1 MFKRIFRPL
10 TLAVCLCLMAATAF
24 AAAPKYVFYFI
35 GDGLGPTQRMA
46 AEFYYKMETGDPDAR
61 LVMNTFPDS
70 ALVTTYSDN
79 TLITDSAAG
88 GTALACGYKTT
99 NGYVAKLP
107 DGTDIKTIAE
117 AAKEKGYSVGIVTST
132 RLTHATPAS
141 FTAHNTDRN
150 AANDIAVDQADS
162 GFDFFAGG
170 GYRHY
175 VAKNNPEGL
184 KSKRKDDVD
193 VVKMFADQGY
203 KTFVGD
209 SKRDAFRAYKPGKGD
224 KVFAALTYS
233 HLPYE
238 IERRNSDLKTNKYPS
253 LSELTGKAIESLSVQ
268 EKPFFL
274 MVEGGRIDHA
284 AHAHDP
290 ASTIMDTIA
299 MDEAVKLAYEF
310 YKKHPEETLI
320 VTAADHETG
329 GVGLGISMDS
339 KGYFLNLKALNK
351 VKVSAEDN
359 LNGYYNKLAAKES
372 DLGKRHAAFIKYVEE
387 NWGLTDRTPAED
399 KILADAMK
407 VQDKNQS
414 LEKKD
419 KVLYGYSYTPTMV
432 AVTDLLSQRTRVF
445 WTSFV
450 HTGTFIPAS
459 SIGAGADRFNGFIDN
474 TDIPN
479 RIAEVMGVELSTLKK
494 ADSKALLG
502 ETFGPQEKYSKIPYN
517 K

>member
-1 MFKRIFRPL
+1 MLKRIFRPL
-10 TLAVCLCLMAATAF
+10 TLAVCMCLLAATAF
-24 AAAPKYVFYFI
+24 AGAPKYVFYFI
-35 GDGLGPTQRMA
+35 GDGLGPSQRMA
-46 AEFYYKMETGDPDAR
+46 AELYHKIEAGDPDAK

-117 AAKEKGYSVGIVTST
+117 AAKENGYAVGIVTST

-150 AANDIAVDQADS
+150 AANEIAVDQADS

-175 VAKNNPEGL
+175 VAKNNAEGL

-203 KTFVGD
+203 KMFVGD
-209 SKRDAFRAYKPGKGD
+209 KTRDAFRAYTPKKGE

-238 IERRNSDLKTNKYPS
+238 VERRNSELKVNKLPS
-253 LSELTGKAIESLSVQ
+253 LSELTGKAIESLSAQ
-268 EKPFFL
+268 DKPFFL

-284 AHAHDP
+284 AHAHDA
-290 ASTIMDTIA
+290 ASTILDTIA
-299 MDEAVKLAYEF
+299 MDEAVKLAYDF

-339 KGYFLNLKALNK
+339 KGYFLNLKALEK
-351 VKVSAEDN
+351 VRVSAEDN
-359 LNGYYNKLAAKES
+359 LNGYYNKLAKNES
-372 DLGKRHAAFIKYVEE
+372 DLEKRHASFIKYVEE
-387 NWGLTDRTPAED
+387 EWGLTDRTAAED
-399 KILADAMK
+399 KILMDSMK

-414 LEKKD
+414 LDAKD

-432 AVTDLLSQRTRVF
+432 AVTDLISQRSRVF

-450 HTGTFIPAS
+450 HTGTYIPAS
-459 SIGAGADRFNGFIDN
+459 SIGVGAEKFNGFIDN
-474 TDIPN
+474 TDIPT
-479 RIAEVMGVELSTLKK
+479 RIAQIMGVELSSAKK
-494 ADSKALLG
+494 TDSKALLG
-502 ETFGPQEKYSKIPYN
+502 QTYAPQDKYAKIPYN

>member
-1 MFKRIFRPL
+1 MFKRILRPL
-10 TLAVCLCLMAATAF
+10 TLAVCISMLAATAF

-46 AEFYYKMETGDPDAR
+46 AELYYKMEVGNPEAR
-61 LVMNTFPDS
+61 LVMNTFPNS

-99 NGYVAKLP
+99 NGYLAKLP
-107 DGTDIKTIAE
+107 DGTDIKTLAE
-117 AAKEKGYSVGIVTST
+117 AAKESGYAVGIVTTT

-141 FTAHNTDRN
+141 FSAHNPDRN
-150 AANDIAVDQADS
+150 AADEIAVDQADS

-170 GYRHY
+170 GYRY
-175 VAKNNPEGL
+175 FVAPDNALGL

-193 VVKMFADQGY
+193 VVKMFTDQGY

-209 SKRDAFRAYKPGKGD
+209 STRDAFRAYKPAKGD

-238 IERRNSDLKTNKYPS
+238 VERRNSSLQENKLPS
-253 LSELTGKAIESLSVQ
+253 LSELTEKAVETLEVQ
-268 EKPFFL
+268 DKPFFL

-284 AHAHDP
+284 AHAHDIK
-290 ASTIMDTIA
+290 STILDTIA
-299 MDEAVKLAYEF
+299 MDEAVKIAYDF
-310 YKKHPEETLI
+310 YRKHPEETLI

-329 GVGLGISMDS
+329 GAGLGISMDS
-339 KGYFLNLKALNK
+339 KGYFLNLKALDN

-359 LNGYYNKLAAKES
+359 LNGFYNKLAGKEA
-372 DLGKRHAAFIKYVEE
+372 DLDKRHAAFINYVEE
-387 NWGLTDRTPAED
+387 EWGLTDRTPSED
-399 KILADAMK
+399 KVLMDAML

-414 LEKKD
+414 LDKKD
-419 KVLYGYSYTPTMV
+419 KVLFGYSYTPTMV
-432 AVTDLLSQRTRVF
+432 AVTDLISQRSRVF
-445 WTSFV
+445 WTSYV

-459 SIGAGADRFNGFIDN
+459 AIGVDAGRFSGFMDN
-474 TDIPN
+474 TDIPV
-479 RIAEVMGVELSTLKK
+479 RIADIMGVKLSSVKK
-494 ADSKALLG
+494 SDSKALLG
-502 ETFGPQEKYSKIPYN
+502 GTFGPQEKYSQVPYN

>member
-1 MFKRIFRPL
+1 MLKRIVRPVV
-10 TLAVCLCLMAATAF
+10 LAICLAMVAATAF
-24 AAAPKYVFYFI
+24 AAPKYVFYFI

-46 AEFYYKMETGDPDAR
+46 AELYNKQEKNDAEAK
-61 LVMNTFPDS
+61 LVMNTFPNA

-99 NGYVAKLP
+99 NGYLGKLP
-107 DGTDIKTIAE
+107 DGTDVKSIAE
-117 AAKEKGYSVGIVTST
+117 AAQEKGYAVGIVTST

-141 FTAHNTDRN
+141 FSAHNPDRN
-150 AANDIAVDQADS
+150 AANAIAVDQSDS

-170 GYRHY
+170 GYRHF
-175 VAKNNPEGL
+175 VAKDNAQGL
-184 KSKRKDDVD
+184 KSKRKDDKD

-209 SKRDAFRAYKPGKGD
+209 STRDAFRAYKPKKGE

-238 IERRNSDLKTNKYPS
+238 VERRNSKLTENKLPS
-253 LSELTGKAIESLSVQ
+253 LVELTEKAIQTLDAQ
-268 EKPFFL
+268 QKPFFL

-290 ASTIMDTIA
+290 ASTILDTIA
-299 MDEAVKLAYEF
+299 MDEAVAAAYEF

-339 KGYFLNLKALNK
+339 KGYFLNLKCLEK
-351 VKVSAEDN
+351 VRVSAEDN
-359 LNGYYNKLAAKES
+359 LNKYYNKLAKKES
-372 DLGKRHAAFIKYVEE
+372 DLKKRHAAFIAYVEKQ
-387 NWGLTDRTPAED
+387 WGLTDRTASED
-399 KILADAMK
+399 KILAKAMDA
-407 VQDKNQS
+407 QDKNQS
-414 LEKKD
+414 LPKGEKE
-419 KVLYGYSYTPTMV
+419 LYGYSYTPTMV
-432 AVTDLLSQRTRVF
+432 AVTDLLSQRARVS

-450 HTGTFIPAS
+450 HTGTFIPAT
-459 SIGAGADRFNGFIDN
+459 SIGVGAERFTGFIDN

-479 RIAEVMGVELSTLKK
+479 RMAEVMEVKLSGIKHV
-494 ADSKALLG
+494 DSKALLG
-502 ETFGPQEKYSKIPYN
+502 DTFGPQTKYSKIPYN

>member
-1 MFKRIFRPL
+1 MLKRIVRPL
-10 TLAVCLCLMAATAF
+10 VLAVCLAMIAATAF

-46 AEFYYKMETGDPDAR
+46 AELYNKLEKNDADAK
-61 LVMNTFPDS
+61 LVMNTFPQS

-99 NGYVAKLP
+99 NGYLGKLP
-107 DGTDIKTIAE
+107 DGTDIKSIAE
-117 AAKEKGYSVGIVTST
+117 AAKENGYAVGIVTST
-132 RLTHATPAS
+132 RLTHATPAAFS
-141 FTAHNTDRN
+141 AHNPDRN
-150 AANDIAVDQADS
+150 ASNEIAVDQTDS

-170 GYRHY
+170 GYRHF
-175 VAKNNPEGL
+175 VAKDNAEGL
-184 KSKRKDDVD
+184 KSKRKDDKD

-209 SKRDAFRAYKPGKGD
+209 SKRDAFRAYKPKKGD
-224 KVFAALTYS
+224 KIFAALTYS

-238 IERRNSDLKTNKYPS
+238 VERRNSKLKENKLPALY
-253 LSELTGKAIESLSVQ
+253 ELTEKAVETLSVQ
-268 EKPFFL
+268 DKPFFL

-290 ASTIMDTIA
+290 KSTILDTIA
-299 MDEAVKLAYEF
+299 MDDAVAIAYEF

-329 GVGLGISMDS
+329 GVALGISMDS
-339 KGYFLNLKALNK
+339 KGYFLNLKELEK
-351 VKVSAEDN
+351 VQVSAEDN
-359 LNGYYNKLAAKES
+359 LDRFYNKLAKKES
-372 DLGKRHAAFIKYVEE
+372 NLEKRHAAFIEYVEK
-387 NWGLTDRTPAED
+387 NWGLTDRTPSED
-399 KILADAMK
+399 KILADAMA

-414 LEKKD
+414 LPKDEKTR
-419 KVLYGYSYTPTMV
+419 YGYSYTPTMC
-432 AVTDLLSQRTRVF
+432 AVTDLISQRARMF
-445 WTSFV
+445 WSSFV
-450 HTGTFIPAS
+450 HTGTFIPAT
-459 SIGAGADRFNGFIDN
+459 SIGVGAERFVGFIDN

-479 RIAEVMGVELSTLKK
+479 RMAEVMEVKLSDIKHT
-494 ADSKALLG
+494 DSKALLG
-502 ETFGPQEKYSKIPYN
+502 KTTGPQKKYAKIPYN

>member
-1 MFKRIFRPL
+1 MVRRIVRPL
-10 TLAVCLCLMAATAF
+10 VLAICLAMVAATAF

-35 GDGLGPTQRMA
+35 GDGLGPSQRMA
-46 AEFYYKMETGDPDAR
+46 AELYNKMEKNDADAK
-61 LVMNTFPDS
+61 LIMNTFPQS

-88 GTALACGYKTT
+88 GTALSCGYKTT
-99 NGYVAKLP
+99 NGYLGKLP
-107 DGTDIKTIAE
+107 DGSDIKSIAE
-117 AAKEKGYSVGIVTST
+117 AAKENGYAVGIVTST

-141 FTAHNTDRN
+141 FSAHNPDRN
-150 AANDIAVDQADS
+150 AANEIAVDQADS

-170 GYRHY
+170 GYRY
-175 VAKNNPEGL
+175 FVAKNNAQGL
-184 KSKRKDDVD
+184 KSKRMDDVD

-209 SKRDAFRAYKPGKGD
+209 SSRDAFRSYKPKKGE

-238 IERRNSDLKTNKYPS
+238 VERRNSKLTENKLPS
-253 LSELTGKAIESLSVQ
+253 LCELTGKAVESLAAQ

-290 ASTIMDTIA
+290 ASTILDTIA
-299 MDEAVKLAYEF
+299 MDEAVKVAYDF

-339 KGYFLNLKALNK
+339 KGYFLNLKALEK
-351 VKVSAEDN
+351 VRVSAEDN
-359 LNGYYNKLAAKES
+359 LNQYYNKLAAKES
-372 DLGKRHAAFIKYVEE
+372 DLKKRHAAFIAYVEKE
-387 NWGLTDRTPAED
+387 WGLTDRTAAED
-399 KILADAMK
+399 KILVNAMD
-407 VQDKNQS
+407 VQDKNQN
-414 LEKKD
+414 LPKD
-419 KVLYGYSYTPTMV
+419 KKVSYGYSYTPTMV
-432 AVTDLLSQRTRVF
+432 AVTDLISQRARIS

-450 HTGTFIPAS
+450 HTGTFIPATA
-459 SIGAGADRFNGFIDN
+459 IGVGSERFNGFIDN

-479 RIAEVMGVELSTLKK
+479 RMAEVMEVKLSDIKHT
-494 ADSKALLG
+494 DSKALLG
-502 ETFGPQEKYSKIPYN
+502 KTYGPQEKYAKIPYN

>member
-1 MFKRIFRPL
+1 MVKKIIRPL
-10 TLAVCLCLMAATAF
+10 ILAVCLAMIAVTAF

-35 GDGLGPTQRMA
+35 GDGLGPSQRMA
-46 AEFYYKMETGDPDAR
+46 AELYNKMEKKDAEAH
-61 LVMNTFPDS
+61 LVMNTFPQS

-99 NGYVAKLP
+99 NGYLGKLP
-107 DGTDIKTIAE
+107 DGTDIKSIAE
-117 AAKEKGYSVGIVTST
+117 AAKDKGYAVGIVTTT
-132 RLTHATPAS
+132 RLTHATPAAFS
-141 FTAHNTDRN
+141 AHNTDRN
-150 AANDIAVDQADS
+150 AANAIAVDQADS
-162 GFDFFAGG
+162 GYDFFAGG
-170 GYRHY
+170 GYRY
-175 VAKNNPEGL
+175 FVAKNNAQGL

-209 SKRDAFRAYKPGKGD
+209 STRDAFRAYKPKKGE

-238 IERRNSDLKTNKYPS
+238 VERRNSKLTVNKLPS
-253 LSELTGKAIESLSVQ
+253 LSELTGKAVESLSAQ

-284 AHAHDP
+284 AHAHDA
-290 ASTIMDTIA
+290 ASTILDTLA
-299 MDEAVKLAYEF
+299 MDEAVKIAYDF

-339 KGYFLNLKALNK
+339 KGYFLKLKSLEN
-351 VKVSAEDN
+351 VRVSAEDN
-359 LNGYYNKLAAKES
+359 LNKYYNKLAQKVS
-372 DLGKRHAAFIKYVEE
+372 DLKTRHASFIAYVEKE
-387 NWGLTDRTPAED
+387 WGLTDRTESEN
-399 KILADAMK
+399 KVLADAMD
-407 VQDKNQS
+407 VQDKNQN
-414 LEKKD
+414 LPEEKK
-419 KVLYGYSYTPTMV
+419 VSYGYSYTPTMV
-432 AVTDLLSQRTRVF
+432 AVTDLVSQRARIS

-450 HTGTFIPAS
+450 HTGTFIPAT
-459 SIGAGADRFNGFIDN
+459 SIGVGSEKFNGFIDN

-479 RIAEVMGVELSTLKK
+479 RIAEIMEVKLSDIKHT
-494 ADSKALLG
+494 DSKALLG
-502 ETFGPQEKYSKIPYN
+502 KTFGPQKKYSKIPYN